1 MKMQNSINPNFIIQQ
16 MMKNPNLANNQLAQN
31 ALKMYQEGNSQGL
44 NEMMNNLCKE
54 KGVTKESMESRIKSM
69 FGM

>member
-1 MKMQNSINPNFIIQQ
+1 MQNNLNPNFIIQQ

-31 ALKMYQEGNSQGL
+31 ALQMYQNGDKNGL
-44 NEMMNNLCKE
+44 NEMMNNLCRE
-54 KGVTKESMESRIKSM
+54 RGVTRESIENQIKSM